1 MLLPMGGSPGAGD
14 GMNYIHS
21 FPPIS
26 NRRAR
31 VLVLGSMPGKVS
43 LREAQYYAHP
53 RNLFWRF
60 MEEVLDIPREAP
72 YATRCSLLRENGVA
86 LWDTLKTCARASSL
100 DSDIDDATLVPNDFS
115 SFLELHPQV
124 RMICFNGAKSE
135 SIFRQRVAPTLGRT
149 LDGIELKRLPST
161 SPANASV
168 PLEVKLGQW
177 RAIAMWLKRETG

>member
-1 MLLPMGGSPGAGD
+1 
-14 GMNYIHS
+14 
-21 FPPIS
+21 
-26 NRRAR
+26 
-31 VLVLGSMPGKVS
+31 
-43 LREAQYYAHP
+43 
-53 RNLFWRF
+53 
-60 MEEVLDIPREAP
+60 
-72 YATRCSLLRENGVA
+72 LLRENGVA